1 MQKIL
6 IVDDH
11 AEVRDILEAT
21 LKSADYAI
29 LKSSN
34 AQEALPLIRIH
45 KPELVIMD
53 IMMPG
58 QIDGIEATRIVKSD
72 PETKKCK
79 VMVITGKIAAKD
91 EETAF
96 AAGADCYLA
105 KPFSPL
111 KLLREV
117 DRLLA

>member
-1 MQKIL
+1 MRKIL
-6 IVDDH
+6 IVDDQ
-11 AEVRDILEAT
+11 AEVREILEAT
-21 LKSADYAI
+21 LQRADYAV
-29 LKSSN
+29 LKCSS
-34 AQEALPLIRIH
+34 AQEALSLIRSD
-45 KPELVIMD
+45 KPVLVIMD

-58 QIDGIEATRIVKSD
+58 QIDGIEATRIIKSD

-79 VMVITGKIAAKD
+79 VMVVTGKIAAKD

-117 DRLLA
+117 DKLLA